1 MRGTLLPLDTEVNR
15 RRCYHLAMQPDHH
28 DTPLTADQR
37 ASVAILLG
45 REPRGLRAIPVE
57 DSHGEPLVIRVA
69 SVVDDRPFPTLYW
82 LVGAELCL
90 RIDRLE
96 AAGWIARLQDRVY
109 ASTTLQQAMHD
120 DHAWHREERL
130 RFLSDA
136 ERQLLSEK
144 GMQAALDER
153 GIGGISEP
161 TRIRCLHTWYAA
173 HLVTP
178 NTIGQLVDELFTEGE
193 YLAAD

>member
-1 MRGTLLPLDTEVNR
+1 MRGALLLLDTGVYR
-15 RRCYHLAMQPDHH
+15 RRCYHLAMQPDLH
-28 DTPLTADQR
+28 DKPLTADQR
-37 ASVAILLG
+37 ARVAALLG
-45 REPRGLRAIPVE
+45 REPRGLREIPVA
-57 DSHGEPLVIRVA
+57 DAHGEPLVIRVA
-69 SVVDDRPFPTLYW
+69 SVVDDKPFPTLYW

-96 AAGWIARLQDRVY
+96 AAGWISRLQDRVD
-109 ASTTLQQAMHD
+109 ASTTLQQAMQD
-120 DHAWHREERL
+120 DHARHSEARS

-178 NTIGQLVDELFTEGE
+178 NTIGQLVDELLAEGE

>member
-1 MRGTLLPLDTEVNR
+1 MRSTLLPLDTRVNR
-15 RRCYHLAMQPDHH
+15 RRCYHLAMQPNHH

-37 ASVAILLG
+37 ARVAVLLG
-45 REPRGLRAIPVE
+45 REPRGLRAIPVA
-57 DSHGEPLVIRVA
+57 DAHGEPLVIRVA
-69 SVVDDRPFPTLYW
+69 SIVDEKPFPTLYW
-82 LVGAELCL
+82 LVGAELSL

-96 AAGWIARLQDRVY
+96 AAGWIARLQDRVD
-109 ASTTLQQAMHD
+109 ASTALQQAMND
-120 DHAWHREERL
+120 DHARHREERS

-136 ERQLLSEK
+136 ERQLLNEK
-144 GMQAALDER
+144 GMQSALDER

-178 NTIGQLVDELFTEGE
+178 NIIGQLVDELLAEGE
-193 YLAAD
+193 YLATD

>member
-1 MRGTLLPLDTEVNR
+1 
-15 RRCYHLAMQPDHH
+15 MQPGHH
-28 DTPLTADQR
+28 DKPLSADQHSR
-37 ASVAILLG
+37 VAALLG
-45 REPRGLRAIPVE
+45 REPRGLRAIPVA
-57 DSHGEPLVIRVA
+57 DAQGEPLVIRVA
-69 SVVDDRPFPTLYW
+69 SIVDEKPFPTLYW

-96 AAGWIARLQDRVY
+96 AAGWIARLQDRVD
-109 ASTTLQQAMHD
+109 ASATLQQAMQD
-120 DHAWHREERL
+120 DHARHREARAH
-130 RFLSDA
+130 FLSDA

-178 NTIGQLVDELFTEGE
+178 NTIGQLVDELFAEGE
-193 YLAAD
+193 YLATD

>member
-1 MRGTLLPLDTEVNR
+1 MRGTLLLLDTGVNR
-15 RRCYHLAMQPDHH
+15 RRCYHLAMQPDLH
-28 DTPLTADQR
+28 DKPLTADQR
-37 ASVAILLG
+37 ARVAALLG
-45 REPRGLRAIPVE
+45 REPRGLREIPVA
-57 DSHGEPLVIRVA
+57 DAHGEPLVIRVA
-69 SVVDDRPFPTLYW
+69 SVVDDKPFPTLYW

-96 AAGWIARLQDRVY
+96 AAGWISRLQDRVD
-109 ASTTLQQAMHD
+109 ASTTLQQAMQD
-120 DHAWHREERL
+120 DHARHREARSH
-130 RFLSDA
+130 FLSDA
-136 ERQLLSEK
+136 ELQLLTKK

-178 NTIGQLVDELFTEGE
+178 NTIGQLVDELFAEGE

>member
-1 MRGTLLPLDTEVNR
+1 
-15 RRCYHLAMQPDHH
+15 MQSDHH

-37 ASVAILLG
+37 ARVAVLLG
-45 REPRGLRAIPVE
+45 RDPRGLRAIPVA
-57 DSHGEPLVIRVA
+57 DAHGEPLVIRVA
-69 SVVDDRPFPTLYW
+69 SVVDEKPFPTLYW

-96 AAGWIARLQDRVY
+96 AAGWIARLQDRVD
-109 ASTTLQQAMHD
+109 ASTTLQQAMRD
-120 DHAWHREERL
+120 DHARHREARS

-178 NTIGQLVDELFTEGE
+178 NTIGQLVDELISEGE
-193 YLAAD
+193 YLATD

>member
-1 MRGTLLPLDTEVNR
+1 MRGTLPPLDTEVNR
-15 RRCYHLAMQPDHH
+15 RQCYHLAMQPDPH
-28 DTPLTADQR
+28 DTPVTTDQR
-37 ASVAILLG
+37 ARVAALLG
-45 REPRGLRAIPVE
+45 REPRGLRAIPVA
-57 DSHGEPLVIRVA
+57 DALGEPLVIRVA
-69 SVVDDRPFPTLYW
+69 SVVDEKPFPTLYW

-96 AAGWIARLQDRVY
+96 AAGWIARLQDRVD
-109 ASTTLQQAMHD
+109 ASKTLQQAMQD
-120 DHAWHREERL
+120 DHARHREQRL

-173 HLVTP
+173 HLVSP
-178 NTIGQLVDELFTEGE
+178 NTIGQLVDELFAEGE

>member
-1 MRGTLLPLDTEVNR
+1 MRSTLLPLDTRVNR
-15 RRCYHLAMQPDHH
+15 RRCYHLAMQPNHH

-37 ASVAILLG
+37 ARVAVLLG
-45 REPRGLRAIPVE
+45 REPRGLRAIPVA
-57 DSHGEPLVIRVA
+57 DAHGEPLVIRVA
-69 SVVDDRPFPTLYW
+69 SIVDEKPFPTLYW
-82 LVGAELCL
+82 LVGAELSL

-96 AAGWIARLQDRVY
+96 AAGWIARLQDRVD
-109 ASTTLQQAMHD
+109 ASTALQQAMND
-120 DHAWHREERL
+120 DHARHREERS

-136 ERQLLSEK
+136 ERQLLNEK
-144 GMQAALDER
+144 GMQSALDER

-178 NTIGQLVDELFTEGE
+178 NIIGQLVDALLEEGE
-193 YLAAD
+193 YLATD

>member
-1 MRGTLLPLDTEVNR
+1 MRGTLLPLDTGVNR
-15 RRCYHLAMQPDHH
+15 RRCYHLAMQSDYH

-37 ASVAILLG
+37 ARVAVLLG
-45 REPRGLRAIPVE
+45 REPRGLRAIPVA
-57 DSHGEPLVIRVA
+57 DAHGEPLVIRVA
-69 SVVDDRPFPTLYW
+69 SVVDEKPFPTLYW
-82 LVGAELCL
+82 LVGRSCACGSIDSKRPVYRAIAGSCGCL
-90 RIDRLE
+90 N
-96 AAGWIARLQDRVY
+96 
-109 ASTTLQQAMHD
+109 TLQKAMHD
-120 DHAWHREERL
+120 DHAVTVRIA
-130 RFLSDA
+130 FLSDA

-178 NTIGQLVDELFTEGE
+178 NTIGQLVDELIAEGE
-193 YLAAD
+193 YLATD

>member
-1 MRGTLLPLDTEVNR
+1 MAGTLLPLDTGVNR
-15 RRCYHLAMQPDHH
+15 RQCYHLAMQSDHQE
-28 DTPLTADQR
+28 TSLTADQR
-37 ASVAILLG
+37 ARVAKLLG
-45 REPRGLRAIPVE
+45 REPRGLRAIPVA
-57 DSHGEPLVIRVA
+57 DARGEPLVIRVA
-69 SVVDDRPFPTLYW
+69 SVVDEKPFPTLYW

-96 AAGWIARLQDRVY
+96 AAGWIARLQDRVDV
-109 ASTTLQQAMHD
+109 STALQRAMHD
-120 DHAWHREERL
+120 DHARHREARS

-144 GMQAALDER
+144 GMQVALDDR

-161 TRIRCLHTWYAA
+161 TRIRFLHTWYAA

-178 NTIGQLVDELFTEGE
+178 NTIGKLVDELFAEGE
-193 YLAAD
+193 YLAAE

>member
-1 MRGTLLPLDTEVNR
+1 MRGTLLPLDTRVNR
-15 RRCYHLAMQPDHH
+15 RRCYHLAMQPNHH
-28 DTPLTADQR
+28 DTPLTVDQR
-37 ASVAILLG
+37 ARVAVLLG
-45 REPRGLRAIPVE
+45 REPRGLRAIPVA
-57 DSHGEPLVIRVA
+57 DAHGEPLVIRVA
-69 SVVDDRPFPTLYW
+69 SIVDDKPFPTLYW

-96 AAGWIARLQDRVY
+96 AAGWIARLQDRVD
-109 ASTTLQQAMHD
+109 ASATLQQAMQD
-120 DHAWHREERL
+120 DHARHREARAH
-130 RFLSDA
+130 FLSDA

-178 NTIGQLVDELFTEGE
+178 NAIGQLVDELFAEGE
-193 YLAAD
+193 YLATD

>member
-1 MRGTLLPLDTEVNR
+1 MRGTLLLLDTGVNR
-15 RRCYHLAMQPDHH
+15 TRCYHLAMHSDHH
-28 DTPLTADQR
+28 DTPPTADQR
-37 ASVAILLG
+37 ARVAALLG

-57 DSHGEPLVIRVA
+57 DVHGEPLVIRVA
-69 SVVDDRPFPTLYW
+69 SVVDDKPFPTLYW

-96 AAGWIARLQDRVY
+96 AAGWIARLQGRVDGS
-109 ASTTLQQAMHD
+109 AALQQTMHD
-120 DHAWHREERL
+120 DHARHREDRS

-161 TRIRCLHTWYAA
+161 TRIRCLHTWYAS
-173 HLVTP
+173 HLVSP
-178 NTIGQLVDELFTEGE
+178 NTIGQLVDELLAEGE

>member
-1 MRGTLLPLDTEVNR
+1 MRGTLPPLDTEVNR
-15 RRCYHLAMQPDHH
+15 RRCYHLAMQSDHR

-37 ASVAILLG
+37 ARVAVLLG
-45 REPRGLRAIPVE
+45 REPRGLRAISGA
-57 DSHGEPLVIRVA
+57 DTRGEPLVIRVA
-69 SVVDDRPFPTLYW
+69 SVVDEKPFPTLYW

-96 AAGWIARLQDRVY
+96 AAGWIARLQDRVD

-120 DHAWHREERL
+120 DHARHREARS

-178 NTIGQLVDELFTEGE
+178 NTIGQLVDELIAEGE
-193 YLAAD
+193 YLATD

>member
-1 MRGTLLPLDTEVNR
+1 MRGTLPPLDTEVNR
-15 RRCYHLAMQPDHH
+15 RQCYHLAMQPDPH
-28 DTPLTADQR
+28 DTPVTTDQR
-37 ASVAILLG
+37 ARVAALLG
-45 REPRGLRAIPVE
+45 REPRGLRAIPVA
-57 DSHGEPLVIRVA
+57 DALGEPLVIRVA
-69 SVVDDRPFPTLYW
+69 SVVDEKPFPTLYW

-96 AAGWIARLQDRVY
+96 AAGWIARLQDRVD
-109 ASTTLQQAMHD
+109 ASTTLQQAMQD
-120 DHAWHREERL
+120 DHARHREERL

-161 TRIRCLHTWYAA
+161 ARIRCLHTWYAA

-178 NTIGQLVDELFTEGE
+178 NTIGRLVDELLVEGE
-193 YLAAD
+193 YLATD

>member
-1 MRGTLLPLDTEVNR
+1 MLP
-15 RRCYHLAMQPDHH
+15 YHH
-28 DTPLTADQR
+28 DTPLTADRR
-37 ASVAILLG
+37 ARVAALLG
-45 REPRGLRAIPVE
+45 REPRGLRAIPVADE
-57 DSHGEPLVIRVA
+57 HDDPLVIRVA
-69 SVVDDRPFPTLYW
+69 SVVDDKPFPTLYW

-96 AAGWIARLQDRVY
+96 AAGWIARLQERVD
-109 ASTTLQQAMHD
+109 ASTALQQAMHD
-120 DHAWHREERL
+120 DHARHRDARS

-178 NTIGQLVDELFTEGE
+178 NTIGQLVDELFAEGE

>member
-1 MRGTLLPLDTEVNR
+1 MRGTLPPLDTEVNR
-15 RRCYHLAMQPDHH
+15 RQCYHLAMQPDPH
-28 DTPLTADQR
+28 DTPVTADQR
-37 ASVAILLG
+37 ARVAALLG
-45 REPRGLRAIPVE
+45 REPRGLRAIPVANAL
-57 DSHGEPLVIRVA
+57 GEPLVIRVA
-69 SVVDDRPFPTLYW
+69 SVVDEKPFPTLYW

-96 AAGWIARLQDRVY
+96 AAGWIARLQDRVD
-109 ASTTLQQAMHD
+109 ASKTLQQAMQD
-120 DHAWHREERL
+120 DHAQHREERL

-173 HLVTP
+173 HLVSP
-178 NTIGQLVDELFTEGE
+178 NTIGQLVDELFAEGE

>member
-1 MRGTLLPLDTEVNR
+1 MRGTLLPLHSGVNR
-15 RRCYHLAMQPDHH
+15 RRCYHLAMQSDYH

-37 ASVAILLG
+37 ARVAVLLG
-45 REPRGLRAIPVE
+45 REPRGLREIPVV
-57 DSHGEPLVIRVA
+57 DAHGEPLVIRVA
-69 SVVDDRPFPTLYW
+69 SVVDEKPFPTLYW

-96 AAGWIARLQDRVY
+96 AAGWIARLQDRVD
-109 ASTTLQQAMHD
+109 ASTAIQQAMRD
-120 DHAWHREERL
+120 DHAWHREARS
-130 RFLSDA
+130 RFLSDG

-144 GMQAALDER
+144 GMQVALDER

-178 NTIGQLVDELFTEGE
+178 NTIGQLVDELLAEGK

>member
-1 MRGTLLPLDTEVNR
+1 MRGTLLPLDTGVNR
-15 RRCYHLAMQPDHH
+15 RRCYHLAMQSDHQE
-28 DTPLTADQR
+28 TSLTADQR
-37 ASVAILLG
+37 ARVAALLG
-45 REPRGLRAIPVE
+45 REPRGLRAIPVA
-57 DSHGEPLVIRVA
+57 DAHGQPLVIRVA
-69 SVVDDRPFPTLYW
+69 SVVDDKPFPTLYW

-96 AAGWIARLQDRVY
+96 AAGWIARLQDRVD
-109 ASTTLQQAMHD
+109 ASTALQRAMHD
-120 DHAWHREERL
+120 DHARHREARS

-178 NTIGQLVDELFTEGE
+178 NAIGQLVDELLAEGE
-193 YLAAD
+193 YLATD